1 MNYVALLL
9 ATGCTSAEPIDT
21 SWHQDAHYRWRDLA
35 VASGGQAGFTLLTSQ
50 STGLTHRN
58 DVDDAHAM
66 LNRNLLIGAGG
77 AIGDVDG
84 DGRPD
89 VFLASVERR
98 AALYRNDGNFRFT
111 DVTASSGIVTEAVA
125 TTGAVFADVDG
136 DRDLDLVVGSLG
148 GPLMLWSN
156 DGKGHFTDAT
166 AASGLTGGYA
176 ATTLTLADVDGNGT
190 LDLYVAT
197 YKKRN
202 ALDAFPPQARA
213 FDQVVKKI
221 DGRYV
226 VVDPWKAEYRI
237 DERPDLGGIVRS
249 QRADVDLFF
258 LNDGHGRFTRVP
270 IVGPRFLGEDG
281 TPLAAEPDF
290 FTLAARFYDVNGDG
304 APDLYVCNDFED
316 PDQFWLNDGKGNFR
330 LVSPFAVRE
339 TSNTCMSVDFA
350 DVNRDGHTDLFTT
363 DMLSPTLEARQRQIP
378 THTPLPKR
386 VGLTP
391 DRGQWMRNTLQ
402 LSRGDGTW
410 AQVADFADVSAT
422 DWSWGAAFLDVDLDG
437 FEDLLVVNGHRWDI
451 RDADTFERIRNSFPR
466 VPWNLEQGEFPRLA
480 AKSVALRNNGDV
492 SFRDVSREWGFGVD
506 DAISQGIALGD
517 LDGDGDLDVLVTR
530 LSAPSVV
537 YRNESNAPRVAVR
550 LKGATP
556 NGRAVGAVVTV
567 RASSLPAQSREVTV
581 GGYYL
586 SGSDTELAFATGK
599 DSLVTI
605 DVRWRDGR
613 RSALRAVRSNRLYEI
628 DEAGALGAGASST
641 VPPVPPGAPVP
652 ANSVPPLFENATA
665 LLGGHSHVDSLYDDY
680 RRQPLLPNRFSQLG
694 PGVSWIDGDGD
705 GREDLVVGTGR
716 GGALAVLRN
725 TGTRFALLPG
735 PSAPAQ
741 WDLTTI
747 LPVPDGKGGTML
759 LAGQSS
765 YESLSPQE
773 ALGVPSVLGYPL
785 RGGAPLT
792 PVSIALPESAS
803 VGPMA
808 LGDVNGDGRLD
819 LFVGPRVIPGTWPF
833 PAPSRLFLR
842 SADGRLVADSANAKL
857 LMSLGLLS
865 AAIFA
870 DLDGDGWPELI
881 AASEWGPVRV
891 LRNER
896 GRLTNVTR
904 EWGMSDRTSRWNG
917 LAAGDFDGDGRLDLV
932 ATSWGLN
939 LPYAASPQRPYQLVI
954 GNFGTGGPGLVFAR
968 NDSLTGREMP
978 QESFS
983 RLGVVLPAVR
993 ERIAT
998 FTDYSKLTVDE
1009 VLGEA
1014 GKTFARVGATTFEH
1028 TLFLNRGGAFE
1039 ARPLPR
1045 AAQIAPAFGVVV
1057 ADFDGDG
1064 REDLFLAQ
1072 NFSPTEIGTM
1082 RFDAGA
1088 GQILL
1093 GDGRGGFRAL
1103 GVRESGISVLGDG
1116 RGAAA
1121 ADYDADGRV
1130 DLAVAQ
1136 NGAATTLWHNARGA
1150 VGVRVRVDAGSGN
1163 PLGVGVQMRVLA
1175 GDARGPVREVRAGS
1189 GYWSMDGAATVL
1201 ALPRTAS
1208 ALWVRWPTGREQ
1220 TVELTPGQRDVRLRA
1235 PQK

>member
-1 MNYVALLL
+1 MPA
-9 ATGCTSAEPIDT
+9 D
-21 SWHQDAHYRWRDLA
+21 
-35 VASGGQAGFTLLTSQ
+35 
-50 STGLTHRN
+50 
-58 DVDDAHAM
+58 
-66 LNRNLLIGAGG
+66 
-77 AIGDVDG
+77 
-84 DGRPD
+84 
-89 VFLASVERR
+89 SV
-98 AALYRNDGNFRFT
+98 L
-111 DVTASSGIVTEAVA
+111 
-125 TTGAVFADVDG
+125 
-136 DRDLDLVVGSLG
+136 
-148 GPLMLWSN
+148 
-156 DGKGHFTDAT
+156 
-166 AASGLTGGYA
+166 
-176 ATTLTLADVDGNGT
+176 
-190 LDLYVAT
+190 
-197 YKKRN
+197 
-202 ALDAFPPQARA
+202 
-213 FDQVVKKI
+213 
-221 DGRYV
+221 
-226 VVDPWKAEYRI
+226 
-237 DERPDLGGIVRS
+237 
-249 QRADVDLFF
+249 
-258 LNDGHGRFTRVP
+258 
-270 IVGPRFLGEDG
+270 
-281 TPLAAEPDF
+281 
-290 FTLAARFYDVNGDG
+290 
-304 APDLYVCNDFED
+304 
-316 PDQFWLNDGKGNFR
+316 
-330 LVSPFAVRE
+330 
-339 TSNTCMSVDFA
+339 
-350 DVNRDGHTDLFTT
+350 
-363 DMLSPTLEARQRQIP
+363 
-378 THTPLPKR
+378 
-386 VGLTP
+386 
-391 DRGQWMRNTLQ
+391 
-402 LSRGDGTW
+402 
-410 AQVADFADVSAT
+410 
-422 DWSWGAAFLDVDLDG
+422 
-437 FEDLLVVNGHRWDI
+437 
-451 RDADTFERIRNSFPR
+451 
-466 VPWNLEQGEFPRLA
+466 
-480 AKSVALRNNGDV
+480 
-492 SFRDVSREWGFGVD
+492 
-506 DAISQGIALGD
+506 
-517 LDGDGDLDVLVTR
+517 
-530 LSAPSVV
+530 
-537 YRNESNAPRVAVR
+537 
-550 LKGATP
+550 
-556 NGRAVGAVVTV
+556 
-567 RASSLPAQSREVTV
+567 
-581 GGYYL
+581 
-586 SGSDTELAFATGK
+586 
-599 DSLVTI
+599 
-605 DVRWRDGR
+605 
-613 RSALRAVRSNRLYEI
+613 
-628 DEAGALGAGASST
+628 
-641 VPPVPPGAPVP
+641 
-652 ANSVPPLFENATA
+652 PLFENATA

-694 PGVSWIDGDGD
+694 PGVSWIDSDGD

-735 PSAPAQ
+735 PGAPAQ

-808 LGDVNGDGRLD
+808 LGDVNGDGSLD

-842 SADGRLVADSANAKL
+842 SADGRLVADSTNAKL
-857 LMSLGLLS
+857 LTSLGLLS
-865 AAIFA
+865 AALFA

-881 AASEWGPVRV
+881 VAAEWGPVRV

-998 FTDYSKLTVDE
+998 FADYSKLAVDE
-1009 VLGEA
+1009 VLIES

-1028 TLFLNRGGAFE
+1028 TLFLNRGGRFE

-1136 NGAATTLWHNARGA
+1136 NGAATTLWHNVRGA
-1150 VGVRVRVDAGSGN
+1150 AGVRVRVDAGSGN
-1163 PLGVGVQMRVLA
+1163 PLGVGVQLRVLA
-1175 GDARGPVREVRAGS
+1175 GNARGPVREVRAGS

-1201 ALPRTAS
+1201 ALPRGAS

-1220 TVELTPGQRDVRLRA
+1220 TVELTPGQRDVKVRA
-1235 PQK
+1235 PQ